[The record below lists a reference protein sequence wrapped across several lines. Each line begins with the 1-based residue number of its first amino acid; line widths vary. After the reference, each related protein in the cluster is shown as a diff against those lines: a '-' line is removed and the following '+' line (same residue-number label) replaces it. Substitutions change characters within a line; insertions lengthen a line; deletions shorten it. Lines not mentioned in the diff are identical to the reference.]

1 MDGLNNQQNMDQRD
15 CRDPNEAPYAGIIS
29 FLCVL
34 CAVHSAIQSNVQTT
48 PYRRPTEA
56 STETTISSF
65 EFLRERS
72 LQYSLLRFFKKDIF
86 FCTLESN

>member
-15 CRDPNEAPYAGIIS
+15 CRDPNEAPHAGIILS
-29 FLCVL
+29 MCVV
-34 CAVHSAIQSNVQTT
+34 CSAIQSNVQTT

-56 STETTISSF
+56 SSETTISSF

-72 LQYSLLRFFKKDIF
+72 LQYSLLRFFLLY
-86 FCTLESN
+86 T